1 MTLPAAVLWLALTL
15 PLLILAQRWIHR
27 HLRGVALLLSGDEQS
42 AVIIY
47 ALVLFPG
54 VVLHELSHWLSAKL
68 LGLRTAG
75 LSLRPTAH
83 EDGSLQLGYVEYYRD
98 RRLDPVRESLV
109 GAAPLIVG
117 VALILVIGYQI
128 FNLDDLARAL
138 GPSADGRWRL
148 AARHILNTGDAFL
161 WLYLLF
167 AVSNAMLPSPSDRRA
182 WPAFLLIVAGVA
194 ALCYLFGWQTWLAP
208 RVAGPLTTLLGYIAF
223 AFSLTILLDGLGIL
237 LIALLEWGL
246 SRLRGVRVLYDA

>member
-1 MTLPAAVLWLALTL
+1 MTLPAVAGWLALTL
-15 PLLILAQRWIHR
+15 PILILAQRWIHR
-27 HLRGVALLLSGDEQS
+27 HLRGVALLLSGDEHS

-54 VVLHELSHWLSAKL
+54 VVLHELSHWLGAKL

-98 RRLDPVRESLV
+98 RRLDPIRESLV

-117 VALILVIGYQI
+117 VGLILLIGYRI
-128 FNLDDLARAL
+128 FDLDSLAQAL
-138 GPSADGRWRL
+138 SGSADTSWRL
-148 AARHILNTGDAFL
+148 AARHILDTGDVFL

-167 AVSNAMLPSPSDRRA
+167 AISNAMLPSPSDRRA
-182 WPAFLLIVAGVA
+182 WPAFLLIVVGVV
-194 ALCYLFGWQTWLAP
+194 ALLYLFGWQTWLAP
-208 RVAGPLTTLLGYIAF
+208 RVAGPLTALLSYIAF
-223 AFSLTILLDGLGIL
+223 AFSLTIALDTLGIL
-237 LIALLEWGL
+237 LITLLEWGL